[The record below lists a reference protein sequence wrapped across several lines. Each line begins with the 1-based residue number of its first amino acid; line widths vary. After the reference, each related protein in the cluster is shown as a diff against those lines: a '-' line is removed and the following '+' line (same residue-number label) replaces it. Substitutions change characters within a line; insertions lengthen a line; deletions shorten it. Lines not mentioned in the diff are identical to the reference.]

1 MVIPQRDNVSKIRNK
16 LENEL
21 ISLKFW
27 VLVAAFPLV
36 WTHRISDVVWGGVVT
51 ALLGYREFS
60 EARQNYFDSKN
71 AG

>member
-1 MVIPQRDNVSKIRNK
+1 MTTIKRK

-27 VLVAAFPLV
+27 VLLGSYPLV
-36 WTHRISDVVWGGVVT
+36 WTHHISDVVWGGVIT